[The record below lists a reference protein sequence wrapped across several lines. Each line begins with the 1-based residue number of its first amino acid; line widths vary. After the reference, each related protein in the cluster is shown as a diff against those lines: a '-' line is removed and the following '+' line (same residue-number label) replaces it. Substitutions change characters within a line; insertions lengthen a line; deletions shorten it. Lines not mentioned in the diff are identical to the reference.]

1 MHPELSKLL
10 DLQAKDLVLSEID
23 VRLATLVEEE
33 QALEAVVDR
42 ARAAAASARKGAV
55 DAARRRDEYE
65 ERINTLKQ
73 QHERRQQ
80 RLEFVRNPKE
90 ASTLMA
96 ELDLARGVLVREEGE
111 WVKLADQVK
120 SSDLRAT
127 QVEAEI
133 AQVIE
138 GQAEARTALAA
149 RRSDIEKERAVAAA
163 AREASGK
170 NVDKALRTRYERLRS
185 PRRLQVLVPLN
196 GATCGA
202 CNTAIPMS
210 RRAAIK
216 AATVIDACENC
227 GAILYQGE

>member
-1 MHPELSKLL
+1 MHPELARLL
-10 DLQAKDLVLSEID
+10 DLQAKDLVLAEID
-23 VRLATLVEEE
+23 DRLATLGEEE
-33 QALEAVVDR
+33 QALEAVVEKS
-42 ARAAAASARKGAV
+42 RAAAAAARKSAA

-65 ERINTLKQ
+65 ERIATLKQ

-120 SSDLRAT
+120 QSELRAT

-138 GQAEARTALAA
+138 GQAEARTSLAA
-149 RRSDIEKERAVAAA
+149 RKSDVEKERTVAAGE
-163 AREASGK
+163 REASAK
-170 NVDKALRTRYERLRS
+170 LVEKPLRMRYDRLRS
-185 PRRLQVLVPLN
+185 PRRLKVLVELI
-196 GATCGA
+196 GANCGG

-210 RRAAIK
+210 RRSAIK
-216 AATVIDACENC
+216 AGTVVDACENC
-227 GAILYQGE
+227 GAILYHAE

>member
-1 MHPELSKLL
+1 MHPELAKLL

-23 VRLATLVEEE
+23 GRLAVVVEEE
-33 QALEAVVDR
+33 QALEAVVER
-42 ARAAAASARKGAV
+42 ARDAAKSARKSAA
-55 DAARRRDEYE
+55 DASRRRDEYE

-133 AQVIE
+133 AIVLE
-138 GQAEARTALAA
+138 GQSEMRTSLKARK
-149 RRSDIEKERAVAAA
+149 SDIEKERSVAMA
-163 AREASGK
+163 AREASAK
-170 NVDKALRTRYERLRS
+170 LVEKPLRTKYDRLRS

-196 GATCGA
+196 GTTCGA

-216 AATVIDACENC
+216 GGTI
-227 GAILYQGE
+227 I